1 MTTVLLTGATG
12 FVGSRLRPVLE
23 RRGLRV
29 RCLSRDAARAEGRF
43 PGSEWVQ
50 ADLADPVAVRKAME
64 GCDAAYYLVHE
75 MGSGGDYR
83 EREAAA
89 ARVFAHAAADAG
101 LRRIIYLGGVA
112 PGAGPASEHLR
123 SRERVGEILA
133 DGEVPVLELR
143 ASMIIGH
150 GSLSF
155 LIVRD
160 LAARLPFMVLPRWLD
175 SKTEPVAIDDV
186 LVALVAALDIELAQ
200 STAFDIPGPEI
211 LSGRDILLRTAR
223 ALGLADPLVVRVPV
237 LTPGLSARWVRFVTR
252 ARWEVAREIVVGLT
266 HDLLAQDARY
276 WDLIGHQGRLHF
288 DDAARAAI
296 AEDQQRP
303 AGFWG
308 LIEQTMKRLRG
319 RSS

>member
-29 RCLSRDAARAEGRF
+29 RCLSRDAARAERRF

-50 ADLADPVAVRKAME
+50 ADLADPVAVRKAMQ

-112 PGAGPASEHLR
+112 PGAGQASEHLR
-123 SRERVGEILA
+123 SRERVGEILG

-143 ASMIIGH
+143 ASMIIGY

-200 STAFDIPGPEI
+200 STVFDIPGPEI

-276 WDLIGHQGRLHF
+276 WDLIGHEGRLHF

-303 AGFWG
+303 PGFWG
-308 LIEQTMKRLRG
+308 LIEAAMKRLRG